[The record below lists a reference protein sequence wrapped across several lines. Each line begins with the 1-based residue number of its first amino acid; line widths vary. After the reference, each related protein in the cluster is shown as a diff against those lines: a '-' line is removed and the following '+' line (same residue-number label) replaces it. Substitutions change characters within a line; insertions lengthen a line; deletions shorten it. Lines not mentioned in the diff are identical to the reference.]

1 MRILTQFAAVTAM
14 TLRSVPQRWVSSGV
28 LVIGVAGVVGVLVSL
43 MALATGLASTLSDTG
58 DPSRAIV
65 LRKAANTEGFSNIDP
80 AWLAAIND
88 APGLLRTAD
97 GKPAVSAE
105 RVVGMTLRT
114 RTGGTEAGITVRG
127 TDAAALFVHPEW
139 HIVEGRMFR
148 PGLREIVVGTAAAA
162 EFSGVDIG
170 SRVWLGASDWTV
182 VGRFSSNGDSHESE
196 ALSDAR
202 TLMSALGWTT
212 YSSVTVRLESPAAFD
227 RFSHALLTNP
237 SLQVDVLREQDYYRQ
252 QSQSTATLLYLIASV
267 VGTIMAIGATL
278 TAVNTLY
285 SAVAARTAEIA
296 TLRAIGFGAGG
307 VVAGVL
313 AEALLLSVVGSLL
326 GAALAWVLFN
336 GYSASTSG
344 GAVDSQVI
352 FHLTVRPGL
361 VVMAITWAVAIG
373 LIGGLLP
380 AIRAARL
387 PVAVALR
394 RVR

>member
-1 MRILTQFAAVTAM
+1 MGTLTQFAAVTSLN
-14 TLRSVPQRWVSSGV
+14 LRSLPQRWVASGV

-80 AWLAAIND
+80 AWLAAIDD
-88 APGLLRTAD
+88 APGVLRTAD

-105 RVVGMTLRT
+105 RVVGATLRT
-114 RTGGTEAGITVRG
+114 RSRETEAGITVRG
-127 TDAAALFVHPEW
+127 TDAAASLVHPEW
-139 HIVEGRMFR
+139 HIVAGRMFR

-170 SRVWLGASDWTV
+170 RRVWLGDNDWTV
-182 VGRFSSNGDSHESE
+182 VGRFSSNGDSHESD
-196 ALSDAR
+196 ALTDAR

-212 YSSVTVRLESPAAFD
+212 YSAVTVRLESPAAFD
-227 RFSHALLTNP
+227 RFSHALLANP
-237 SLQVDVLREQDYYRQ
+237 SLEVDVQREQDYYRQ
-252 QSQSTATLLYLIASV
+252 QSQSTAALLYLIGNV

-278 TAVNTLY
+278 TAMNTLY

-296 TLRAIGFGAGG
+296 ILRAIGFGAGG
-307 VVAGVL
+307 VVAAVL
-313 AEALLLSVVGSLL
+313 TEALLLSIIGALL
-326 GAALAWVLFN
+326 GAALAWLLFN

-344 GAVDSQVI
+344 GPIDSQVV
-352 FHLTVRPGL
+352 FHLTVKPSL
-361 VVMAITWAVAIG
+361 FVTAIAWAVVIG

-387 PVAVALR
+387 SVTTALR
-394 RVR
+394 RAR